1 LPDKPRA
8 RQSAAE
14 VAIEKQ
20 AKQDKKAQAAA
31 AKQAKLNRLGAV
43 EANMV
48 RVGSGAGTHS
58 DVPAAL
64 VKTVKNDKPK
74 TVGVRKGKKATGKG
88 KGRGKVADVDDV
100 DEGLV
105 ESDSQPEG
113 LVCKFIMR

>member
-1 LPDKPRA
+1 
-8 RQSAAE
+8 
-14 VAIEKQ
+14 
-20 AKQDKKAQAAA
+20 
-31 AKQAKLNRLGAV
+31 
-43 EANMV
+43 MV

-88 KGRGKVADVDDV
+88 KGKGKGRGKVADVDDV

>member
-1 LPDKPRA
+1 
-8 RQSAAE
+8 
-14 VAIEKQ
+14 
-20 AKQDKKAQAAA
+20 
-31 AKQAKLNRLGAV
+31 
-43 EANMV
+43 
-48 RVGSGAGTHS
+48 
-58 DVPAAL
+58 VPAAL